1 MDIID
6 LDILKTESRKVKLGG
21 KEIDISFIPVAITF
35 RVNEIAEKLFAMK
48 PKELENDL
56 KKAEEGF
63 DLAVKLC
70 ALFCEHSHPEF
81 DEKWFRSNTTV
92 GQVQVFAR
100 EIRKTLYDSMQGL
113 ERYAS
118 KNEEGAKTV
127 S

>member
-6 LDILKTESRKVKLGG
+6 LDILKNEARKIKLGG

-35 RVNEIAEKLFAMK
+35 RVNEIAEKLFAMN
-48 PKELENDL
+48 PKELESDL

-63 DLAVKLC
+63 NQAVKLC
-70 ALFCEHSHPEF
+70 ALFCEHNYPEL
-81 DEKWFRSNTTV
+81 DEQWFRKNTTV
-92 GQVQVFAR
+92 GQIQVFAS

-118 KNEEGAKTV
+118 KNAEGAKQI
-127 S
+127 